1 MNIKHIILCCTC
13 LGYIGL

>member
-1 MNIKHIILCCTC
+1 MNIMHIILCCTC